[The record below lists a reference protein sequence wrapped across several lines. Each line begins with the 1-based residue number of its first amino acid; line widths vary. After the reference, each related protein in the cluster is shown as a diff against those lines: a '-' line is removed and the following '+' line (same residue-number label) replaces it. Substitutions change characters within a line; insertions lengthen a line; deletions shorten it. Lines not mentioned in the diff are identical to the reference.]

1 MALSVYL
8 AGPLFSEAERD
19 YNRALVD
26 SLESIGCS
34 VFSPQQDAVDV
45 SKPDFERL
53 SLEQQTGAIFES
65 NKNQIFGC
73 DVFLFCLD
81 GRIPDEG
88 ACVELGL
95 VSAHRELS
103 VREKLIIG
111 LHTDV
116 RVATETR
123 RLNAMLLGALD
134 EVFTTRAALLEYLQE
149 QATRFRR

>member
-1 MALSVYL
+1 MATRVYL
-8 AGPLFSEAERD
+8 AGPMFSEAEQTF
-19 YNRALVD
+19 NRSLVD

-34 VFSPQQDAVDV
+34 VFLPQQDAIDV
-45 SKPDFERL
+45 SKPDFQRL
-53 SLEQQTGAIFES
+53 SPAQQSGAIFES
-65 NKNQIFGC
+65 NKNQIYGC

-95 VSAHRELS
+95 VHAHREFS
-103 VREKLIIG
+103 IREKLIVG

-123 RLNAMLLGALD
+123 RLNAMLTGAID
-134 EVFTTRAALLEYLQE
+134 EIFTTRADLLDYLQE
-149 QATRFRR
+149 HATDFLR